1 MPPRKTHGYEYEE
14 LGKRLKWFRE
24 TEAKLSQRDFAE
36 KIGQVQGTYEGYES
50 GTRKATLSFL
60 KLVAEFYDVSIDFLA
75 GRTPDRKLHDC
86 NELLEKFDDEK
97 ENVKISSDEEVT
109 LSLYRQLDDGDKGEV
124 RGEMKGM
131 LKGTKY
137 DTLKKESKNA

>member
-1 MPPRKTHGYEYEE
+1 MSEVDKNQEYKEFGNRMQW
-14 LGKRLKWFRE
+14 LRD
-24 TEAKLSQRDFAE
+24 EAGLSQREFAE
-36 KIGQVQGTYEGYES
+36 KLGMPQQTYQGYES
-50 GTRKATLSFL
+50 GIRKVTLQLL
-60 KLVAEFYDVSIDFLA
+60 KQFANYFDVSIDFLA

-86 NELLEKFDDEK
+86 NELYEKFDNEK
-97 ENVKISSDEEVT
+97 EDVKISSDEEIT
-109 LSLYRQLDDGDKGEV
+109 LSLYRQLDEGDKGEI